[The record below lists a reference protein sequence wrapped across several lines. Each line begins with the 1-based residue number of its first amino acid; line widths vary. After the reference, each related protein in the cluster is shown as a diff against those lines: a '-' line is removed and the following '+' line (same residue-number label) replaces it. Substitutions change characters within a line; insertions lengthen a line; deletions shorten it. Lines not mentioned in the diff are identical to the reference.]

1 MEEEAPLLEPG
12 DALVIVD
19 VQRDFCPGG
28 ALPVTGGDQVIPALN
43 PWLRAARLCGAPVVA
58 TRDWHPPRHPSF
70 ANEGGPF
77 PAHCVE
83 DTRGAQFHPDLVLPP
98 GTLVLCKGVRLDRD
112 QTSAFDD
119 TGLAGWL
126 RAQGVRRI
134 FIGGL
139 AQDVCVR
146 DTVLDA
152 RREGFEVH
160 VLVDATRPI
169 SEAGGR
175 AALAAMQEAGAI
187 LEAGT

>member
-1 MEEEAPLLEPG
+1 VEEGAPLLEPG

-43 PWLRAARLCGAPVVA
+43 AWLHAARLRGVPVVA

-77 PAHCVE
+77 PVHCVE
-83 DTRGAQFHPDLVLPP
+83 DTQGAQFHPDLVLPP

-139 AQDVCVR
+139 AQDICVR

-187 LEAGT
+187 LEGGA